1 MTSSHRPDAR
11 YWSDSKTAV
20 AVARKLLKAY
30 VEQDRVE
37 AERLLA
43 GELTFTSPQDDHID
57 RDAYFERCFPTA
69 DRLRSQTLLYDV
81 ALDDAHAAI
90 VYEYVLQSGE
100 RFRNTEIITVRND
113 QAIEIQVFFGGVV
126 RALD

>member
-1 MTSSHRPDAR
+1 MGFMTSIDRSAGPGSADPA
-11 YWSDSKTAV
+11 TAV

-30 VEQDRVE
+30 LEQDRIE

-43 GELTFTSPQDDHID
+43 AELTFTSPQDDHID

-69 DRLRSQTLLYDV
+69 GRLRSQTLLYDV
-81 ALDDAHAAI
+81 ALDGANAAI
-90 VYEYVLQSGE
+90 VYEYVLHSGE
-100 RFRNTEIITVRND
+100 RYRNTEVITVRND

-126 RALD
+126 R